1 MNQFQMILLLLLT
14 KSNIPMLIVSYL
26 TGLKATT
33 WSFNF
38 IPFKNIPG
46 LNQLVTYLDIPL
58 SNSSLDYF
66 GVFSGSSFTNN
77 FALICIIIWVT
88 IIEGLIILIIKLWK
102 KKTKSEKFLKFS
114 EKVYQLFV
122 FSIYVRI
129 FLEVNM
135 FIVMSSTSE
144 INEWKTKTTSNIISL
159 AIAILCALICT
170 GFIVISFLFWIQY
183 RKYDISKR
191 YIPLKEF
198 INGVKNKPIA
208 RLFSTLFLIR
218 RSLFVSF
225 LIFGSSIGNTF
236 IISTMIV
243 AQVIYLVIITI
254 IRPFEETKDNFIKIS
269 NEWFYLLLISLLSH
283 FNTPDRWTE
292 TVQYIYL
299 YIIIANSFTIIS
311 IIISK
316 LTINYRFTFA
326 FHLCLL

>member
-1 MNQFQMILLLLLT
+1 
-14 KSNIPMLIVSYL
+14 
-26 TGLKATT
+26 
-33 WSFNF
+33 
-38 IPFKNIPG
+38 
-46 LNQLVTYLDIPL
+46 
-58 SNSSLDYF
+58 
-66 GVFSGSSFTNN
+66 
-77 FALICIIIWVT
+77 
-88 IIEGLIILIIKLWK
+88 
-102 KKTKSEKFLKFS
+102 
-114 EKVYQLFV
+114 
-122 FSIYVRI
+122 
-129 FLEVNM
+129 M

-243 AQVIYLVIITI
+243 AQVIYLVIIT
-254 IRPFEETKDNFIKIS
+254 
-269 NEWFYLLLISLLSH
+269 
-283 FNTPDRWTE
+283 
-292 TVQYIYL
+292 
-299 YIIIANSFTIIS
+299 TIIFVNNLIQNYYS
-311 IIISK
+311 I
-316 LTINYRFTFA
+316 
-326 FHLCLL
+326 